1 VRDDRTV
8 PTNTDPRERT
18 PARLWLRLIVIL
30 VIVATV
36 VFGLALILMAATLG
50 SCSAFGGTCPADRPP
65 LIEDD
70 TFGLA
75 ATGAFLI
82 AAVPTYLTRPS
93 WRRLGLGIGA
103 GLCAG
108 IIVGLVVRSIAH
120 G

>member
-1 VRDDRTV
+1 M
-8 PTNTDPRERT
+8 PTSADPQERT

-36 VFGLALILMAATLG
+36 VFGMALVLLAATVG

-82 AAVPTYLTRPS
+82 AAVPIYVTRPS
-93 WRRLGLGIGA
+93 WRRLGLGIGV

-108 IIVGLVVRSIAH
+108 LAVGLVVRSIAY

>member
-1 VRDDRTV
+1 MSTS
-8 PTNTDPRERT
+8 TDPQERR
-18 PARLWLRLIVIL
+18 PARLWLRLLVIL

-36 VFGLALILMAATLG
+36 VFGVGLILIAAIVG
-50 SCSAFGGTCPADRPP
+50 SCSAFGGTCPADKPP

-70 TFGLA
+70 VFGLA

-82 AAVPTYLTRPS
+82 AAVPTYVTRPS

-108 IIVGLVVRSIAH
+108 IVVGLVVRSIAH

>member
-1 VRDDRTV
+1 V
-8 PTNTDPRERT
+8 PSDPERRERN
-18 PARLWLRLIVIL
+18 PPGLWWRLITIL
-30 VIVATV
+30 VIVAAV
-36 VFGLALILMAATLG
+36 LLGVALILLAATLG
-50 SCSAFGGTCPADRPP
+50 SCSAFGGRCPADPPP
-65 LIEDD
+65 LVDDD

-82 AAVPTYLTRPS
+82 AAVPTYVTRPS
-93 WRRLGLGIGA
+93 WRRLGLGIAA

>member
-1 VRDDRTV
+1 M
-8 PTNTDPRERT
+8 
-18 PARLWLRLIVIL
+18 WLRLLVIL

-36 VFGLALILMAATLG
+36 LFGVGLILIAAVVG
-50 SCSAFGGTCPADRPP
+50 SCSAFGGRCPADRPP
-65 LIEDD
+65 LIDDD

-82 AAVPTYLTRPS
+82 AAVPTYVTRPS
-93 WRRLGLGIGA
+93 WRRLGLGIAA

-108 IIVGLVVRSIAH
+108 LIVGLAVRSIAH